1 MSKASEIKSSRLVA
15 DPCVT
20 VSDLTAAFSAWLQV
34 NLSKDLY
41 GLLQPGH
48 GKSFS
53 WKTSPDHQWLSDL
66 APLYLGLAQV
76 APNTILTSK
85 KLVLVF
91 ENMQKDGLINNTSK
105 MCDSTFH
112 EWCDQTVR
120 ILFSKYRE
128 LKKDPA
134 ARARI
139 SKRCT
144 SKQNS
149 AIDAV
154 LAVIKVAEITEDKQT
169 KSAVTLSPPK
179 SWGSWQTMVASG
191 SITNNPASCATPTSS
206 NKAAATPTQ
215 PTAED
220 YGLPPCCNIFRT
232 ILQQDE
238 PQQETLQQPKTSI
251 AAAPAILGS
260 PNPSKSKRRNA
271 SWKMAERTPPDAKA
285 AVASPCADVDIS
297 DDKIFQK
304 TMSQAKAAA
313 NAKGSGIKPKAKA
326 APQAKKNT
334 KPSSKSTPKSSIAKH
349 AGTYELKKAASRAYH
364 KAFTAAVQS
373 GSDNAAAKASARQAY
388 KKAVDDWETSH

>member
-1 MSKASEIKSSRLVA
+1 
-15 DPCVT
+15 
-20 VSDLTAAFSAWLQV
+20 
-34 NLSKDLY
+34 
-41 GLLQPGH
+41 
-48 GKSFS
+48 
-53 WKTSPDHQWLSDL
+53 
-66 APLYLGLAQV
+66 
-76 APNTILTSK
+76 
-85 KLVLVF
+85 
-91 ENMQKDGLINNTSK
+91 MQKDGLINNTSK

-260 PNPSKSKRRNA
+260 PNPSKSKRHNA

-326 APQAKKNT
+326 APQTKKTPNPVPRAPQKVPLQSMLGHTNSKKLLPEHIT
-334 KPSSKSTPKSSIAKH
+334 KLSLQLSDQVVTMLLLRQVPGKLTKRQWMIGRHLTRECHFVLLHKRIAVGGKIV
-349 AGTYELKKAASRAYH
+349 LFCMCQMCS
-364 KAFTAAVQS
+364 
-373 GSDNAAAKASARQAY
+373 
-388 KKAVDDWETSH
+388 